1 MKTLIIMALIL
12 TAAALYSAD
21 ITLTDGTRITGDIKG
36 IRDGNLYIVT
46 YENTLAI
53 IAFEYIDQVNEGYG
67 NIATQVKRRS
77 PFMQINPDDYQ
88 RYLLPPYLTRT
99 LPLPLPPDTSV
110 DANALVLSLKR
121 LEAPLWI
128 AALSLAT
135 YTIYFIYKLE
145 K

>member
-1 MKTLIIMALIL
+1 MKTLLFIALIL
-12 TAAALYSAD
+12 TFAALYSAD
-21 ITLTDGTRITGDIKG
+21 ITLTDGTLIAGDIKG

-53 IAFEYIDQVNEGYG
+53 IAFEYINQVNEGYG
-67 NIATQVKRRS
+67 NIATQLKRRS
-77 PFMQINPDDYQ
+77 PFMEIDPADYQ
-88 RYLLPPYLTRT
+88 LFLLPPYLTRT
-99 LPLPLPPDTSV
+99 LPLPLHPDTSA
-110 DANALVLSLKR
+110 DANALVLSIKR